1 MKLNFKKIIII
12 EAILSIVVLAL
23 FAFLVVYPRLNAIT
37 MQGYSLNKLKEEV
50 ALRERLSK
58 NAKAVKRKEANQ
70 DHFIL
75 EEEIKYLKNDIRQLK
90 QNMVDSQRI
99 AEVVEEISSG
109 DYTNGIIFHSI
120 KPQFANITRQE
131 DFSRLDARVE
141 LEAAYPVLMNY
152 LKALDGLST
161 ATGIEA
167 ITIKR
172 DDSMYPHLRAE
183 IDLALYFKKNAK

>member
-12 EAILSIVVLAL
+12 EAILSIVVLAF

-75 EEEIKYLKNDIRQLK
+75 AEEIKYLKNDIRQLK
-90 QNMVDSQRI
+90 QDMVDSQRI

-109 DYTNGIIFHSI
+109 DYTKGIIFHSI